1 MFVYLALH
9 LLSTSLF
16 QLLSRNLINKGV
28 HKKIITTSWVIG
40 LGVGGLVVFLI
51 RYAPKGEVLDQLA
64 NIPTNNWYWI
74 LLAIISFVVLM
85 LVNGT
90 AVKHLDAN
98 TFSLLMNF
106 RLILAPIV
114 GIIIFSET
122 VNQFRYLGGFVI
134 LVAIAIIAIAT
145 KRRYDNIGIFWGLMA
160 AVVLTTIS
168 SIEKHIIKVTPVE
181 TYMAIGF
188 TFGAIIV
195 TTINLK
201 DLKQL
206 KELLNTQMLLLSTSR
221 FFSAYFFVKSL
232 SVGEYSLVSFI
243 SSSSIIIIAFMSYF
257 LLKEKENL
265 KPKIISTMITVL
277 GIYIIYLAG

>member
-1 MFVYLALH
+1 MCVYLTLH

-28 HKKIITTSWVIG
+28 HKKMITTSWVIG

-51 RYAPKGEVLDQLA
+51 RYAPKGEVSDQLS

-74 LLAIISFVVLM
+74 LLAIISFVALM

-122 VNQFRYLGGFVI
+122 VNQFRYLGGFAI

-160 AVVLTTIS
+160 AVALTAIS
-168 SIEKHIIKVTPVE
+168 SIEKHIIKATPVE

-201 DLKQL
+201 NIKQL
-206 KELLNTQMLLLSTSR
+206 KELLNTQMLLLATSR